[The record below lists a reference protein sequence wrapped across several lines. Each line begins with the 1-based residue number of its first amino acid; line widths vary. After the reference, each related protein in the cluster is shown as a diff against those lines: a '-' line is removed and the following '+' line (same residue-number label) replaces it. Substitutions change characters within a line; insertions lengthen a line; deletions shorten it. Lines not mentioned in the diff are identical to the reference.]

1 MQSAI
6 FLALQHNCNQM
17 ERSASHCHSKE
28 EKKGK
33 MKKTLMK
40 DWKSRLSYFLQNS
53 SSSTNAK
60 ASKKAQQKAHFR
72 PSPEEAQLWS
82 EAFDELLASKYGLA
96 AFRAFLK
103 SEFCEENIDFWLA
116 CEEFKKIKSPQKLTA
131 KAKKIYSDFIEKEAP
146 KEINIDFQTK
156 NTIAQSLQEVTHTCF
171 SAAQKR
177 VYSLMENNSYPRFLD
192 SEFYQELCKKSPI
205 SREPQGT

>member
-1 MQSAI
+1 MLEQSYSPNRI
-6 FLALQHNCNQM
+6 
-17 ERSASHCHSKE
+17 
-28 EKKGK
+28 
-33 MKKTLMK
+33 K

-60 ASKKAQQKAHFR
+60 ANKKAQQKTYTR

-82 EAFDELLASKYGLA
+82 EAFDDLLANKYGLA

-116 CEEFKKIKSPQKLTA
+116 CEDFKKTKSPQKMTA

-156 NTIAQSLQEVTHTCF
+156 NTIAQNLQEATHTCF

-177 VYSLMENNSYPRFLD
+177 VYSLMENNAYPRFLE
-192 SEFYQELCKKSPI
+192 SEFYQDLCKKPI

>member
-1 MQSAI
+1 MQSAM
-6 FLALQHNCNQM
+6 FLALQHNCSPM
-17 ERSASHCHSKE
+17 EKSTAHCQSRE

-33 MKKTLMK
+33 MKKTLIK
-40 DWKSRLSYFLQNS
+40 DWKSKLSYFLQNS
-53 SSSTNAK
+53 SNSTSAK
-60 ASKKAQQKAHFR
+60 ANKKGQQKSCFR

-96 AFRAFLK
+96 AFRAFLR

-116 CEEFKKIKSPQKLTA
+116 CEDFKKIKSPQKLTA
-131 KAKKIYSDFIEKEAP
+131 KAKKIYNDFIEKEAP

-156 NTIAQSLQEVTHTCF
+156 NAIAQNLNDVTHVCF

-177 VYSLMENNSYPRFLD
+177 VYSLMENNAYPRFLE
-192 SEFYQELCKKSPI
+192 SEFYQELCRKSPV
-205 SREPQGT
+205 RESQAT

>member
-1 MQSAI
+1 MQSAM
-6 FLALQHNCNQM
+6 FLALQHNRSPM
-17 ERSASHCHSKE
+17 ERSASNCQSKE

-33 MKKTLMK
+33 MKRTIMK

-53 SSSTNAK
+53 SSSTTAK
-60 ASKKAQQKAHFR
+60 ANKKGRQKACIR

-82 EAFDELLASKYGLA
+82 EAFDELLANKYGLA

-116 CEEFKKIKSPQKLTA
+116 CEDFKKTKSPQKMTA

-156 NTIAQSLQEVTHTCF
+156 NTIAQNLQEATDTCF
-171 SAAQKR
+171 STAQKR
-177 VYSLMENNSYPRFLD
+177 VYSLMENNSYPRFLE
-192 SEFYQELCKKSPI
+192 SEFYQELCKMPI
-205 SREPQGT
+205 NKEPQGT